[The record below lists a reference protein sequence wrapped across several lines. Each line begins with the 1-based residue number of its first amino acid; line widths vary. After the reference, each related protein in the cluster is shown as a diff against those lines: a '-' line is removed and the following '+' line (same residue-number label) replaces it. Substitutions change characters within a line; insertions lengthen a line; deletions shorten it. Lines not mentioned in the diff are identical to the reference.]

1 MSNRSFARTFAAFGA
16 IFFLMLAPAPAP
28 AQPDPIPAGKALDYR
43 VIDSDTGAELGRDT
57 VWRTTDGPAPSR
69 WSRAA
74 YPDGDW
80 TLSQCVQGNGASHPA
95 TRRLAVTV
103 NASGQAVESEFD
115 TFDPAYYPFLH
126 RPLPAQPMEPLAC
139 FSANGLDYAAL
150 QRGEETSLYLWLN
163 EAIFFRLIFR
173 MTGRESISVPA
184 GNYDALKV
192 RIKVDMP
199 SFFPNLP
206 AWAANLLGVLVP
218 DFYAWVVATN
228 RGTFEMVR
236 QTGFATPKHKH
247 TMRELVGIGDP
258 PILPAAELGL
268 LRAAG
273 AAPASPKAVVDNTGA
288 FTMGDLRGSVEMTSA
303 QTGGAELLVVRTRI
317 GDGLTIEAHSMVNL
331 STSPASSPRTA
342 YSEQRTYAPGGLVQR
357 RHLEF
362 RADAFPIGL
371 DKDLPGDLYAGSFT
385 LAEVF
390 PALRPQS
397 DTTVHLHVLG
407 SDGQVNELAMWQAGG
422 GASPVDGVAATHLK
436 LKPIVDLPLFL
447 APLKYFLIPTLDVY
461 LQDDPPYRLLEF
473 TGPLGPPG
481 SAPAHFIADAQL
493 QTPPQAQFQA
503 APSNSQPLN
512 R

>member
-1 MSNRSFARTFAAFGA
+1 MTNRTSAVFGA
-16 IFFLMLAPAPAP
+16 ISFLVLAPALAL
-28 AQPDPIPAGKALDYR
+28 AQPDLIPAGKALDYQ
-43 VIDSDTGAELGRDT
+43 VIDSDTGAELWRET
-57 VWRTTDGPAPSR
+57 VWRTADGSAPSQ

-126 RPLPAQPMEPLAC
+126 RPLPAQPMEPVAC
-139 FSANGLDYAAL
+139 FTNNGLDYAAL
-150 QRGEETSLYLWLN
+150 QGGEETSTYIWLN
-163 EAIFFRLIFR
+163 EATFFRLTFR
-173 MTGRESISVPA
+173 ITGKESISVPA
-184 GNYDALKV
+184 GKFDALKV
-192 RIKVDMP
+192 RVKVDMP

-218 DFYAWVVATN
+218 DFYAWVVATE
-228 RGTFEMVR
+228 RGGFETIR
-236 QTGFATPKHKH
+236 QTGFATPRHKH
-247 TMRELVGIGDP
+247 TMRELVGISDP
-258 PILPAAELGL
+258 PILPAAELDL
-268 LRAAG
+268 LHAAG
-273 AAPASPKAVVDNTGA
+273 AAPAPPKAVVDNTGT
-288 FTMGDLRGSVEMTSA
+288 FTAGDLRGRVEMTSA
-303 QTGGAELLVVRTRI
+303 KIGAAEVFVVRTRTS
-317 GDGLTIEAHSMVNL
+317 DGLTIEAHSLVNSSSL
-331 STSPASSPRTA
+331 PSSSPRTA
-342 YSEQRTYAPGGLVQR
+342 YSEQRTYARGGALVQR

-362 RADAFPIGL
+362 RADAFPTGL

-397 DTTVHLHVLG
+397 DAAVHLHVLG
-407 SDGQVNELAMWQAGG
+407 FDGQVNELAMWRAGG

-447 APLKYFLIPTLDVY
+447 KPLKYFLIPTLDVY

-481 SAPAHFIADAQL
+481 SAPSHFIADAQL

-503 APSNSQPLN
+503 APSRSTDSPS
-512 R
+512 